1 MTEHSSKI
9 LIVAGMHRSGTS
21 VITQWLHRCN
31 LNIGENLL
39 GADIGNDEGHFEDID
54 FYRYHEDV
62 LMDNHLS
69 RFGYVKKPVSS
80 LSPYQEEQL
89 KFLTAFK
96 SKMNAQWGWKEPRT
110 CLFLDHYRRLLPHAY
125 YLIVI
130 RDFQSTVNSLI
141 VRDFKHV
148 EAKYLARKLFGRLIW
163 KWFRR
168 NKRKKKLYENLSTYY
183 LNIWITYNEEL
194 LKHMELLQNQQFIAV
209 DYKLLNQNDKRTF
222 SVLKDDWKFAIEYV
236 DFSKVFKEKL
246 ISKTVDISQFVVDKS
261 LLETAYVLEDKLRA
275 YV

>member
-1 MTEHSSKI
+1 MTEYPAKI
-9 LIVAGMHRSGTS
+9 LIIAGMHRSGTS

-39 GADIGNDEGHFEDID
+39 GADIGNEEGHFEDID

-69 RFGYVKKPVSS
+69 RYGYVKSPVSS
-80 LSPYQEEQL
+80 LSPYQEERL

-96 SKMNAQWGWKEPRT
+96 SKMNTQWGWKEPRT
-110 CLFLDHYRRLLPHAY
+110 CLFLNHYRRLLPHAY

-141 VRDFKHV
+141 VRDFKHL
-148 EAKYLARKLFGRLIW
+148 ETKYLARKLFSRLIW
-163 KWFRR
+163 KLLRR
-168 NKRKKKLYENLSTYY
+168 EKRKRKLYKNLSAYY
-183 LNIWITYNEEL
+183 LNVWITYNNEL

-222 SVLKDDWKFAIEYV
+222 SVLKDHWKFAIEYV
-236 DFSKVFKEKL
+236 DFGKVFKEKF
-246 ISKTVDISQFVVDKS
+246 ISKTVDIGRFVVDKS
-261 LLETAYVLEDKLRA
+261 LLETAYVLEGKLRE